1 MQKMGRRCRKS
12 DCDARPDCDS
22 QSSRGKPPASQTKI
36 GGETMPLAQVRGVN
50 INYKVLGDHGPW
62 VALSPGGRRDI
73 SGIELL
79 AGKVAETGHRVV
91 VFDRRN
97 CGASDVVIDGQDS
110 EYEIWADD
118 IHELLRQ
125 LGALPAFIGGRSS
138 GCRTSLLFAW
148 CHPEAVKGLL
158 LWRVTG
164 GRFACERLAEEYYGQ
179 YIAAAK
185 QGSMAKVCEME
196 HWKERIEARPQN
208 RDALM
213 KITPERFITVMSHWR
228 EYFLKGA
235 DLPVIGASEEELK
248 SIKVPACIVP
258 GNDNTHGRQTGE
270 NLGRLLPKSEVHILF
285 PKHYDEPLSP
295 REEWDEKAGEM
306 AVLFGDFIKRAAA

>member
-1 MQKMGRRCRKS
+1 
-12 DCDARPDCDS
+12 
-22 QSSRGKPPASQTKI
+22 
-36 GGETMPLAQVRGVN
+36 
-50 INYKVLGDHGPW
+50 

-97 CGASDVVIDGQDS
+97 TGASDVVIDGDES

-118 IHELLRQ
+118 IHELLNQ
-125 LGALPAFIGGRSS
+125 LGALPAVVGGGSS
-138 GCRTSLLFAW
+138 GCRTALLFALR
-148 CHPEAVKGLL
+148 HPDAVRALL

-179 YIAAAK
+179 FITAAK
-185 QGSMAKVCEME
+185 TGGMAAVCEME
-196 HWKERIEARPQN
+196 HWKERIAANPAN
-208 RDALM
+208 RGALTNM
-213 KITPERFITVMSHWR
+213 DPARFIAVMSHWR

-235 DLPVIGASEEELK
+235 DLPVIGAPEAELK

-270 NLGRLLPKSEVHILF
+270 NLGRLLQKSEVHILF

-306 AVLFGDFIKRAAA
+306 AALFADFIKRIAA

>member
-1 MQKMGRRCRKS
+1 
-12 DCDARPDCDS
+12 
-22 QSSRGKPPASQTKI
+22 
-36 GGETMPLAQVRGVN
+36 MPTAKVRGVN
-50 INYKVLGDHGPW
+50 INYKVLGDQGPW

-73 SGIELL
+73 SGIETQAKAL
-79 AGKVAETGHRVV
+79 AALGYRVV
-91 VFDRRN
+91 IFDRRN
-97 CGASDVVIDGQDS
+97 CGASDVVIDGSES

-118 IHELLRQ
+118 IHELLSQ
-125 LGALPAFIGGRSS
+125 LGALPAVVGGSSS
-138 GCRTSLLFAW
+138 GCRTALLLALR
-148 CHPEAVKGLL
+148 HPQAVRGLL

-185 QGSMAKVCEME
+185 KGGMAAVCEME
-196 HWKERIEARPQN
+196 HWKERIEAKPEN
-208 RDALM
+208 RNALM
-213 KITPERFITVMSHWR
+213 QMPPERFISVMSHWR

-235 DLPVIGASEEELK
+235 DLPVIGASEEDLR

-270 NLGRLLPKSEVHILF
+270 NLGRLIQKSEVHVLF

-306 AVLFGDFIKRAAA
+306 AALFSDFMKRAATASAA

>member
-1 MQKMGRRCRKS
+1 
-12 DCDARPDCDS
+12 
-22 QSSRGKPPASQTKI
+22 
-36 GGETMPLAQVRGVN
+36 MPIAKVRGVN
-50 INYKVLGDHGPW
+50 INYKVLGNSGPW

-79 AGKVAETGHRVV
+79 AGSVAEKGYRVV
-91 VFDRRN
+91 IFDRRN
-97 CGASDVVIDGQDS
+97 TGASDVVIDGNDS

-118 IHELLRQ
+118 IHELLNQ
-125 LGALPAFIGGRSS
+125 LGALPAIVGGSSS
-138 GCRTSLLFAW
+138 GCRTALLFALR
-148 CHPEAVKGLL
+148 HPESVRALL

-179 YIAAAK
+179 FITAAK
-185 QGSMAKVCEME
+185 AGGMAAVCDME
-196 HWKERIEARPQN
+196 HWKERIESRPQN

-213 KITPERFITVMSHWR
+213 KMEPARFIAVMSRWR

-235 DLPVIGASEEELK
+235 DLPVIGATEADLR

-258 GNDNTHGRQTGE
+258 GNDLTHGRQTGE
-270 NLGRLLPKSEVHILF
+270 TMGRLLQTSEVHVLF

-306 AVLFGDFIKRAAA
+306 ATLFSDFLKRSNVK

>member
-1 MQKMGRRCRKS
+1 MPT
-12 DCDARPDCDS
+12 A
-22 QSSRGKPPASQTKI
+22 KI
-36 GGETMPLAQVRGVN
+36 RGVN
-50 INYKVLGDHGPW
+50 INYKVLGNQGPW

-79 AGKVAETGHRVV
+79 ADRLAAEGHRVV
-91 VFDRRN
+91 IFDRRN
-97 CGASDVVIDGQDS
+97 CGASDVVIDGNES

-118 IHELLRQ
+118 IHELLSQ
-125 LGALPAFIGGRSS
+125 LNALPAFVGGSSS
-138 GCRTSLLFAW
+138 GCRTALLFALR
-148 CHPEAVKGLL
+148 HPDSVRGLL

-179 YIAAAK
+179 FIDAAK
-185 QGSMAKVCEME
+185 KGGMAAVCEME
-196 HWKERIEARPQN
+196 HWKERIEARPEN
-208 RDALM
+208 RQALM
-213 KITPERFITVMSHWR
+213 KMIPERFIAVMSHWR

-235 DLPVIGASEEELK
+235 DLPVIGASEEDLR

-270 NLGRLLPKSEVHILF
+270 TLGRLVQKSEVHILF

-306 AVLFGDFIKRAAA
+306 AALFAGFIKRSAAAGA

>member
-1 MQKMGRRCRKS
+1 
-12 DCDARPDCDS
+12 
-22 QSSRGKPPASQTKI
+22 
-36 GGETMPLAQVRGVN
+36 MPLAKVRGVN
-50 INYKVLGDHGPW
+50 INYKVLGERGPW

-79 AGKVAETGHRVV
+79 AGKVADNGYHVV
-91 VFDRRN
+91 IFDRRN
-97 CGASDVVIDGQDS
+97 CGASDVVIDGNDS

-118 IHELLRQ
+118 IRELLRE
-125 LGALPAFIGGRSS
+125 LGALPAFVGGSSS
-138 GCRTSLLFAW
+138 GCRTALLFALR
-148 CHPEAVKGLL
+148 HPESVRGLL

-185 QGSMAKVCEME
+185 QGGMAKVCEME

-213 KITPERFITVMSHWR
+213 KMNPEQFISVMSHWR

-235 DLPVIGASEEELK
+235 DLPVIGATEEELK

-270 NLGRLLPKSEVHILF
+270 NLARLLHRSEVHVLF

-306 AVLFGDFIKRAAA
+306 AALFGDFIKRETLRAA

>member
-1 MQKMGRRCRKS
+1 
-12 DCDARPDCDS
+12 
-22 QSSRGKPPASQTKI
+22 
-36 GGETMPLAQVRGVN
+36 MPLTKVRGVN
-50 INYKVLGDHGPW
+50 INYKVLGNRGPW

-79 AGKVAETGHRVV
+79 AGKVADAGHRVV
-91 VFDRRN
+91 IFDRRN
-97 CGASDVVIDGQDS
+97 CGASDVVIDGNDS

-118 IHELLRQ
+118 LYDLLSG
-125 LGALPAFIGGRSS
+125 LNALPAFVGGSSS
-138 GCRTSLLFAW
+138 GCRTSLLFALR
-148 CHPEAVKGLL
+148 HPEAVKGLL

-185 QGSMAKVCEME
+185 QGGMAKVCGME
-196 HWKERIEARPQN
+196 HWKERIAARAEN
-208 RDALM
+208 RNALM
-213 KITPERFITVMSHWR
+213 QMNPERFIAVMSHWR

-248 SIKVPACIVP
+248 SIKVAACIIP

-270 NLGRLLPKSEVHILF
+270 NLGRLLLKSEVHILF

-306 AVLFGDFIKRAAA
+306 AALFGDFMKRAAATS

>member
-1 MQKMGRRCRKS
+1 
-12 DCDARPDCDS
+12 
-22 QSSRGKPPASQTKI
+22 
-36 GGETMPLAQVRGVN
+36 MPLAQVRGVN
-50 INYKVLGDHGPW
+50 LNYKVLGDHGPW

-79 AGKVAETGHRVV
+79 AGKVADHGYRVV

-97 CGASDVVIDGQDS
+97 CGASDVVIDGTES

-125 LGALPAFIGGRSS
+125 LNALPAIVGGSSS
-138 GCRTSLLFAW
+138 GCRTALLIALR
-148 CHPEAVKGLL
+148 HPDAVRALL

-164 GRFACERLAEEYYGQ
+164 GRFAAERLAEEYYGQ
-179 YIAAAK
+179 FIEAAK
-185 QGSMAKVCEME
+185 RGGMAVVCEME

-213 KITPERFITVMSHWR
+213 KMNPEQFIKVMSHWR

-235 DLPVIGASEEELK
+235 DLPVIGATEEDLK
-248 SIKVPACIVP
+248 SIKVPTCVVP
-258 GNDNTHGRQTGE
+258 GNDLTHGPKVVE
-270 NLGRLLPKSEVHILF
+270 NLSRAMPHAEVHKLF
-285 PKHYDEPLSP
+285 PKFYNEALSP

-306 AVLFGDFIKRAAA
+306 ATLFADFIKRSNVS

>member
-1 MQKMGRRCRKS
+1 
-12 DCDARPDCDS
+12 
-22 QSSRGKPPASQTKI
+22 
-36 GGETMPLAQVRGVN
+36 MPIAKVRGVHM
-50 INYKVLGDHGPW
+50 NYKILGDRGPW

-79 AGKVAETGHRVV
+79 APEVAKRGHRVV

-97 CGASDVVIDGQDS
+97 CGASAVVIDGAES

-125 LGALPAFIGGRSS
+125 LNALPAFIGGSSS
-138 GCRTSLLFAW
+138 GCRTALLFALR
-148 CHPEAVKGLL
+148 HPNAVRALL

-179 YIAAAK
+179 YITAA
-185 QGSMAKVCEME
+185 QRGGMAAVCEME
-196 HWKERIEARPQN
+196 HWKERIAARPEN

-213 KITPERFITVMSHWR
+213 KMDPSRFITVMSHWR
-228 EYFLKGA
+228 DYFLKGA
-235 DLPVIGASEEELK
+235 DLPVIGASEADLK
-248 SIKVPACIVP
+248 SIKVPACIIP

-270 NLGRLLPKSEVHILF
+270 NLGRLLQKSEVHILF

-295 REEWDEKAGEM
+295 REEWDEKAGAM
-306 AVLFGDFIKRAAA
+306 ADLYSDFMKRTGAAPNA